1 VACCASVPVSTLLDI
16 TAHFQTPMQ
25 RPASIQGRSGR
36 FYDGTWF
43 EKQEAKQQRGHT
55 MKRIALLLLLAAT
68 GFITACD
75 DHHNDPVDYD
85 VYAPFS
91 PVGIRTISLDNAVE
105 LRWIEN
111 QESDVMGYN
120 VYVSSTYD
128 GRYSLIGTSRT
139 ASYVD
144 RGARNGTT
152 YYYAVTAYDY
162 SNNESELS
170 KDVAYDTPRPEGR
183 GVVLT
188 DRVVEPTR
196 GGYDFSSYAIIHYDT
211 NETDL
216 YFETSSGGV
225 PYFVVWKDSDIQDL
239 GYTKNIDEI
248 SVAPADGW
256 NPTKD
261 ALIIKGHTYV
271 VWTFDNHFAKVRV
284 TDVTSRN
291 VTFDWAYQTATGN
304 PELFVR
310 DKSGLKKTGRDRA
323 RERH

>member
-1 VACCASVPVSTLLDI
+1 
-16 TAHFQTPMQ
+16 
-25 RPASIQGRSGR
+25 
-36 FYDGTWF
+36 
-43 EKQEAKQQRGHT
+43 
-55 MKRIALLLLLAAT
+55 MKHIALLFLLSAT
-68 GFITACD
+68 ALITACD
-75 DHHNDPVDYD
+75 NRHGTDPTDYD
-85 VYAPFS
+85 VYAPLP
-91 PVGIRTISLDNAVE
+91 PVGIRTVSLDNAVE

-120 VYVSSTYD
+120 IYVSSKYD
-128 GRYSLIGTSRT
+128 GHYSLIGTSRT
-139 ASYVD
+139 ASYSD

-152 YYYAVTAYDY
+152 YYYAVTAFDY
-162 SNNESELS
+162 SNNESDLS

-183 GVVLT
+183 GVVLV
-188 DRVVEPTR
+188 DRIADPLR
-196 GGYDFSSYAIIHYDT
+196 GGYDFSQYRILHYDT

-216 YFETSSGGV
+216 YFETSTSSV
-225 PYFVVWKDSDIQDL
+225 PYFVVWKDSDIQDM

-248 SVAPADGW
+248 SVAPEDGW

-284 TDVTSRN
+284 ADVTATS

-310 DKSGLKKTGRDRA
+310 DGAGLKKTSRDRTRA
-323 RERH
+323 RH